1 MRKPIKAI
9 SGQLWKSK
17 RKQELAKSD
26 SLEVRRRRAKLLVKQ
41 LRRAAKKGKITA
53 VGHLFLPKSLPRQII
68 LISTRAIFFYIR

>member
-1 MRKPIKAI
+1 MRKPIKVI

-26 SLEVRRRRAKLLVKQ
+26 SLEIRRRRAKLLVKQ

-53 VGHLFLPKSLPRQII
+53 VRHFCALASKSNRSDFYLRHLR
-68 LISTRAIFFYIR
+68 